1 MQKWLLPE
9 HIEDVLPVEAA
20 RVERLRR
27 RILDLFYGHGYELVV
42 PPLLEYL
49 DSLLTGTGHDL
60 DLKTFKLVDQLSG
73 RMLGLRADM
82 TPQVAR
88 IDAHLLNRQGVTR
101 LCYAG
106 TVLHTQPSG
115 LLRTRE
121 PMQIGAEIYG
131 HQGLESDIEIQAL
144 MLAAL
149 KATGVD
155 GVHLDLGHVSVF
167 RSLITRSGTSA
178 QLEAELFQVLQ
189 AKDVSALRESSQG
202 MDGPTREALM
212 LLPELYGGVDVL
224 STARRRLPQYPE
236 LTSCLDALEQIGLQL
251 NGSVKELCFDL
262 AELRG
267 YHYHSGVVFA
277 AYAGRRPDAIA
288 RGGRYDEV
296 GRAFGRARPAT
307 GFTMDLRELAE
318 MAREQISPLRVLAPY
333 QPADAALRIEVARLR
348 AEGAIV
354 VSDLPGHE
362 ANRMELNCSQQLV
375 KIGGAWK
382 LAPLAS
388 GLSDRNPTKNKQGS

>member
-9 HIEDVLPVEAA
+9 YIEDILPAEAE

-27 RILDLFYGHGYELVV
+27 RILDLFHAWGYELVV
-42 PPLLEYL
+42 PPMLEYL

-73 RMLGLRADM
+73 RMLGLRADI

-106 TVLHTQPSG
+106 SVLHTQPSG
-115 LLRTRE
+115 LQRTRE

-131 HQGLESDIEIQAL
+131 HAGLESDIEIQTL
-144 MLAAL
+144 MLRAL
-149 KATGVD
+149 KVAGLD
-155 GVHLDLGHVSVF
+155 GIHLDLGHVSVF
-167 RSLITRSGTSA
+167 RSLVTRASLTE
-178 QLEAELFQVLQ
+178 QKVAELFQVLQ
-189 AKDVSALRESSQG
+189 AKDVAALRELSAG
-202 MDGPTREALM
+202 LDAGTREALL
-212 LLPELYGGVDVL
+212 LLPELYGGPEILDV
-224 STARRRLPQYPE
+224 ARKRLPGHPE
-236 LTSCLDALEQIGLQL
+236 LLACLDLLQVIGRQL
-251 NGSVKELCFDL
+251 NGDVGELCFDL

-277 AYAGRRPDAIA
+277 AYAGGRPEAIV

-307 GFTMDLRELAE
+307 GFTMDLRELAG
-318 MAREQISPLRVLAPY
+318 MGNGGDKAQRVLAPHA
-333 QPADAALRIEVARLR
+333 PEDKALQAEISRLR
-348 AEGAIV
+348 AAGSVVIV
-354 VSDLPGHE
+354 DLPGHE
-362 ANRMELNCSQQLV
+362 GSRAELGCGKRLV
-375 KIGGAWK
+375 HSGGAWK
-382 LAPLAS
+382 VE
-388 GLSDRNPTKNKQGS
+388 

>member
-1 MQKWLLPE
+1 MIMQKWLLPE
-9 HIEDVLPVEAA
+9 YIEDLLPGKAA

-27 RILDLFYGHGYELVV
+27 RILDLFFTHGYELVV
-42 PPLLEYL
+42 PPMLEYL
-49 DSLLTGTGHDL
+49 ESLLTGTGHDL
-60 DLKTFKLVDQLSG
+60 DLRTFKLVDQLSG
-73 RMLGLRADM
+73 RLLGLRADM

-131 HQGLESDIEIQAL
+131 HTGLESDIEIQTL
-144 MLAAL
+144 MLRAL
-149 KATGVD
+149 QATGVN
-155 GVHLDLGHVSVF
+155 GVHLDIGHVSVF
-167 RSLITRSGTSA
+167 RALITRAGATA
-178 QLEAELFQVLQ
+178 RQEAELFQVLQ
-189 AKDVSALRESSQG
+189 AKDVPALRELSNG
-202 MDGPTREALM
+202 LDAATREALM
-212 LLPELYGGVDVL
+212 LLPELYGGSEVL
-224 STARRRLPQYPE
+224 TTARRRLPQYPE
-236 LTSCLDALEQIGLQL
+236 LIACLDALAQIGGQL
-251 NGSVKELCFDL
+251 NGDVKELCFDL

-277 AYAGRRPDAIA
+277 AYAGNRPEAIA

-318 MAREQISPLRVLAPY
+318 MANEETRPLRILAPY
-333 QPADAALRIEVARLR
+333 QPADAGLQAEVAKLR
-348 AEGAIV
+348 AAGAIV

-362 ANRMELNCSQQLV
+362 ANRAELDCSQQLV
-375 KIGGAWK
+375 ARGGDWK
-382 LAPLAS
+382 LEPFGS
-388 GLSDRNPTKNKQGS
+388 GESIRK

>member
-149 KATGVD
+149 QATGVD

>member
-1 MQKWLLPE
+1 MIMQKWLLPE
-9 HIEDVLPVEAA
+9 YIEDLLPGEAA
-20 RVERLRR
+20 RVELLRR
-27 RILDLFYGHGYELVV
+27 RILDLFFSHGYELVV
-42 PPLLEYL
+42 PPMLEYL

-73 RMLGLRADM
+73 RLLGLRADM

-88 IDAHLLNRQGVTR
+88 IDAHLLNRKGVTR

-131 HQGLESDIEIQAL
+131 HSGLESDIEIQTL
-144 MLAAL
+144 MLRAL
-149 KATGVD
+149 QVTGVD
-155 GVHLDLGHVSVF
+155 GVHLDIGHVSVF
-167 RSLITRSGTSA
+167 RALITRAGATA
-178 QLEAELFQVLQ
+178 RQEAELFQVLQ
-189 AKDVSALRESSQG
+189 AKDVPALRELSNG
-202 MDGPTREALM
+202 LDAATREALM
-212 LLPELYGGVDVL
+212 LLPELYGGTEVL
-224 STARRRLPQYPE
+224 TTARKRLPQYPE
-236 LTSCLDALEQIGLQL
+236 LIACLDALAQIGGQL
-251 NGSVKELCFDL
+251 DGDVKELCFDL

-277 AYAGRRPDAIA
+277 AYAGNRPEAIA

-307 GFTMDLRELAE
+307 GFTMDLRELAGIGIE
-318 MAREQISPLRVLAPY
+318 EKRPIRILAPY
-333 QPADAALRIEVARLR
+333 QPADAGLQAEVARLR
-348 AEGAIV
+348 AAGAIV

-362 ANRMELNCSQQLV
+362 ANRTELDCSQQLV
-375 KIGGAWK
+375 VRGGAWN
-382 LAPLAS
+382 LEPFAS
-388 GLSDRNPTKNKQGS
+388 DQRKRK

>member
-9 HIEDVLPVEAA
+9 YIDDILPAEAA

-27 RILDLFYGHGYELVV
+27 RILDLFHAHGYELVV
-42 PPLLEYL
+42 PPMIEYL

-73 RMLGLRADM
+73 RMLGLRADI

-115 LLRTRE
+115 LLRARE
-121 PMQIGAEIYG
+121 PMQVGAEIYG
-131 HQGLESDIEIQAL
+131 HSGIESDVEIQSL
-144 MLAAL
+144 MLRAL
-149 KATGVD
+149 KTAGL
-155 GVHLDLGHVSVF
+155 GGIHLDLGHVLVF
-167 RSLITRSGTSA
+167 RSLVRHAGIPGER
-178 QLEAELFQVLQ
+178 EAELFQVLQ
-189 AKDVSALRESSQG
+189 AKDTAALRELSSG
-202 MDGPTREALM
+202 LDAKTRDALQ
-212 LLPELYGGVDVL
+212 LLPELYGGAEIL
-224 STARRRLPQYPE
+224 ALARQRLPPYPE
-236 LTSCLDALEQIGLQL
+236 LLSCLDLLQALGSQL
-251 NGSVKELCFDL
+251 NGDAGELCFDL

-277 AYAGRRPDAIA
+277 AYAGGRADAIV

-307 GFTMDLRELAE
+307 GFTMDLRELAA
-318 MAREQISPLRVLAPY
+318 MAGGDGPESRILAPHAP
-333 QPADAALRIEVARLR
+333 QDKALQAEIARLR
-348 AEGAIV
+348 EAGSVVIV
-354 VSDLPGHE
+354 DLPGHE
-362 ANRMELNCSQQLV
+362 ASRSELACDRQLV
-375 KIGGAWK
+375 KRGHAWK
-382 LAPLAS
+382 VE
-388 GLSDRNPTKNKQGS
+388 

>member
-9 HIEDVLPVEAA
+9 YIEDILPAEAE

-27 RILDLFYGHGYELVV
+27 RILDLFHAWGYELVV
-42 PPLLEYL
+42 PPMLEYL

-73 RMLGLRADM
+73 RMLGLRADI

-131 HQGLESDIEIQAL
+131 HGGLESDIEIQAL
-144 MLAAL
+144 MLSAL
-149 KATGVD
+149 KAAGLD
-155 GVHLDLGHVSVF
+155 GIHLDLGHVSVF
-167 RSLITRSGTSA
+167 RSLVTRASLT
-178 QLEAELFQVLQ
+178 EEKVAELFQVLQ
-189 AKDVSALRESSQG
+189 AKDVAALRELSSG
-202 MDGPTREALM
+202 LDAKTRDALL
-212 LLPELYGGVDVL
+212 LLPELYGGPEILDV
-224 STARRRLPQYPE
+224 ARKRLPGYPE
-236 LTSCLDALEQIGLQL
+236 LLACLDLLQAIGRQL
-251 NGSVKELCFDL
+251 NGDVGELCFDL

-277 AYAGRRPDAIA
+277 AYVRGRPEAIV

-296 GRAFGRARPAT
+296 GQAFGRARPAT
-307 GFTMDLRELAE
+307 GFTMDLRELAG
-318 MAREQISPLRVLAPY
+318 MGNRDDKAPRVLAPHA
-333 QPADAALRIEVARLR
+333 PEDKALQAEISRLR
-348 AEGAIV
+348 AAGSVVIV
-354 VSDLPGHE
+354 DFPGHE
-362 ANRMELNCSQQLV
+362 GSRAELGCDKQLV
-375 KIGGAWK
+375 RSGSAWK
-382 LAPLAS
+382 VE
-388 GLSDRNPTKNKQGS
+388 

>member
-42 PPLLEYL
+42 PPMLEYL

-149 KATGVD
+149 QATGVD

-189 AKDVSALRESSQG
+189 AKDVPALRESSQG

>member
-9 HIEDVLPVEAA
+9 CIEDILPVEAA

-42 PPLLEYL
+42 PPMLEYL

-60 DLKTFKLVDQLSG
+60 DLRTFKLVDQLSG

-88 IDAHLLNRQGVTR
+88 IDSHLLNRQGVTR

-115 LLRTRE
+115 LLGTRE

-131 HQGLESDIEIQAL
+131 HQGLESDVEIQAL

-149 KATGVD
+149 QATGVD
-155 GVHLDLGHVSVF
+155 GVHLDIGHVSVF
-167 RSLITRSGTSA
+167 RSLITRAGTSA

-189 AKDVSALRESSQG
+189 AKDVPALRESSQG
-202 MDGPTREALM
+202 LDGPTREALL
-212 LLPELYGGVDVL
+212 LLPELYGGADVL

-236 LTSCLDALEQIGLQL
+236 LMSCLDALEKIGLQL
-251 NGSVKELCFDL
+251 NASVKELCFDL

-277 AYAGRRPDAIA
+277 AYAGSRPDAIA

-318 MAREQISPLRVLAPY
+318 MAKEQISPLRVLAPY

-362 ANRMELNCSQQLV
+362 ASRMELNCSQQLV

-382 LAPLAS
+382 LAPLTS

>member
-9 HIEDVLPVEAA
+9 YIEDILPAEAG

-27 RILDLFYGHGYELVV
+27 RILDLFHVYGYELVV
-42 PPLLEYL
+42 PPMLEYL

-131 HQGLESDIEIQAL
+131 HAGLESDIEIQTL
-144 MLAAL
+144 MLRAL
-149 KATGVD
+149 KAAGLD
-155 GVHLDLGHVSVF
+155 GIHLDLGHVSVF
-167 RSLITRSGTSA
+167 RALVTRA
-178 QLEAELFQVLQ
+178 NVPAVKEAELFQVLQ
-189 AKDVSALRESSQG
+189 AKDVAALRELSAG
-202 MDGPTREALM
+202 LDDRTRDALL
-212 LLPELYGGVDVL
+212 LLPELYGGAEVL
-224 STARRRLPQYPE
+224 DIARKRLPGYPE
-236 LTSCLDALEQIGLQL
+236 LLACLDLLQAIGRQL
-251 NGSVKELCFDL
+251 NGDVGELCFDL

-277 AYAGRRPDAIA
+277 AYAGGRPEAIV

-307 GFTMDLRELAE
+307 GFTMDLRELAAMGNGE
-318 MAREQISPLRVLAPY
+318 SKPQRVLAPHV
-333 QPADAALRIEVARLR
+333 PEDKALQAEIARLR
-348 AEGAIV
+348 AAGSVVIV
-354 VSDLPGHE
+354 ELPGHE
-362 ANRMELNCSQQLV
+362 GSRAELDCEKRLV
-375 KIGGAWK
+375 RSGSAWK
-382 LAPLAS
+382 VE
-388 GLSDRNPTKNKQGS
+388 

>member
-9 HIEDVLPVEAA
+9 YIEDLLPGEAA

-27 RILDLFYGHGYELVV
+27 RILDLFFAHGYELVV
-42 PPLLEYL
+42 PPMLEYVE
-49 DSLLTGTGHDL
+49 SLLTGTGHDL

-73 RMLGLRADM
+73 RLLGLRADM

-88 IDAHLLNRQGVTR
+88 IDAHLLNRKGVTR

-131 HQGLESDIEIQAL
+131 HAGLESDVEIQAL
-144 MLAAL
+144 MLRAL
-149 KATGVD
+149 HATGVND
-155 GVHLDLGHVSVF
+155 VHLDIGHVSVF
-167 RSLITRSGTSA
+167 RAIVTRAGVA
-178 QLEAELFQVLQ
+178 GQQEADLFQVLQ
-189 AKDVSALRESSQG
+189 AKDVPALRELSNG
-202 MDGPTREALM
+202 LDALTREALL
-212 LLPELYGGVDVL
+212 LLPELYGGPEVL
-224 STARRRLPQYPE
+224 ATARARLPDYPE
-236 LTSCLDALEQIGLQL
+236 LKSCLDALARIGKELTAD
-251 NGSVKELCFDL
+251 VKELCFDM

-277 AYAGRRPDAIA
+277 AYAGNRPEAIA

-307 GFTMDLRELAE
+307 GFTMDLRELSQ
-318 MAREQISPLRVLAPY
+318 MAGEEANPLRVLAPY
-333 QPADAALRIEVARLR
+333 LPADASLQAEIAKLR
-348 AEGAIV
+348 AGGAV
-354 VSDLPGHE
+354 VVPDLPGHE
-362 ANRMELNCSQQLV
+362 SNRAELDCSQQLV
-375 KIGGAWK
+375 AVGGNWTLEALGRSPENRSK
-382 LAPLAS
+382 
-388 GLSDRNPTKNKQGS
+388 TKDNQRS